1 MKKIIDYNS
10 IEINK
15 DDVSKTKDVLE
26 NFLNLENP
34 LEIIS
39 RLLSMD
45 DDNIKIIAPGI
56 LMSLEQQLNNPND
69 KLLLAYSLNTHG
81 IKYEDMKQFFNNTL
95 ANINNLEGIS
105 QTKKDIISQFI
116 SIFNN
121 VLEDGVP
128 LSKRI
133 IKIPIEFCNDDA
145 KMPQYANVGDS
156 GLDIYAIEDIVIHP
170 GETKLIP
177 TGIKVAIPLGYELQ
191 VRPKSGRSLKT
202 KLRIANAPGTIDSGY
217 RDQIGIIIE
226 NIEPAIKDITYE
238 SELIDGKPKLTITS
252 ILHGSDYFIGKGEK
266 FAQLVLCEIPKAT
279 FFEVESVGKIEGN
292 RGGGFGSTGVK

>member
-10 IEINK
+10 IKINK

-56 LMSLEQQLNNPND
+56 LISLEQQLNNPND

-202 KLRIANAPGTIDSGY
+202 KLRIANAPGTIKT
-217 RDQIGIIIE
+217 
-226 NIEPAIKDITYE
+226 A
-238 SELIDGKPKLTITS
+238 
-252 ILHGSDYFIGKGEK
+252 
-266 FAQLVLCEIPKAT
+266 
-279 FFEVESVGKIEGN
+279 
-292 RGGGFGSTGVK
+292 